1 MVLLSILWTAAVV
14 SVYSM
19 AAWHCPNT
27 IQKLDSKLSRIFF
40 SKNGELN
47 WICIGFN
54 YYYCNTM
61 SYNIKSWIIF
71 WYYLS
76 SPLDKLLLLFCKLG
90 LRIVSYLI
98 CFFVSHVF
106 LWAWRILHK
115 LKVAVHMHTVPKNEK
130 IRNLITISN
139 FTITNIPLSMQT
151 RQVLR

>member
-1 MVLLSILWTAAVV
+1 MEGCWC

-54 YYYCNTM
+54 YYYYSTM
-61 SYNIKSWIIF
+61 SYYQTLNYI
-71 WYYLS
+71 YL
-76 SPLDKLLLLFCKLG
+76 PLDKLLLLFYKLG

-98 CFFVSHVF
+98 CFFVSHVL

-115 LKVAVHMHTVPKNEK
+115 LKVAVHMHTVSKNEK